1 MCDPQKPFEQVF
13 GQKSEPKNPYVGVS
27 GTIGFF
33 ACGVAGIFLTFSG
46 PSGAWAAAFAISA
59 LAVMGIFMAYF
70 LSKKN

>member
-1 MCDPQKPFEQVF
+1 MSDPQKPFEQVF
-13 GQKSEPKNPYVGVS
+13 EQKNEGKNPYVGVA
-27 GTIGFF
+27 GTVGVF
-33 ACGVAGIFLTFSG
+33 ACGVAGIFLVFSG